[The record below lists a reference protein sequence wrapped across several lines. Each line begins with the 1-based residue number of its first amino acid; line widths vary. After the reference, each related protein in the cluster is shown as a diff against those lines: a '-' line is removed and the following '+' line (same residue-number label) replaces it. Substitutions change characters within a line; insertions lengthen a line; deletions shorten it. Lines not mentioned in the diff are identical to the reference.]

1 MLATAE
7 KHSVHTAPVAG
18 VEEHAAR
25 AALYGVLSHL
35 LFSAPSPDFL
45 QQIAAS
51 RDAIGDDASPLALAW
66 RELCDA
72 AGRADATAVRGEFD
86 TVFVS
91 PGKPPVSLYASS
103 YMAGR
108 LRGQLLAELRDELA
122 RMGYARAEES
132 TEYEDHL
139 SALCDVMRGLIVDE
153 NADENADEQ
162 DPAAAFAAQ
171 QVFFRDY
178 LAPWFNKVCA
188 AINNS
193 GQTAFYR
200 PVAAF
205 AHAFFIN
212 ESEYFELA

>member
-1 MLATAE
+1 MIATAE
-7 KHSVHTAPVAG
+7 HHTSHTASVAG

-35 LFSAPSPDFL
+35 LFSAPSQTFL

-51 RDAIGDDASPLALAW
+51 RDAIADDASPLALAW
-66 RELCDA
+66 GELCDT

-86 TVFVS
+86 EVFVS
-91 PGKPPVSLYASS
+91 TGKPPVSLYASS

-139 SALCDVMRGLIVDE
+139 SALCDVMRGLIVDD
-153 NADENADEQ
+153 A
-162 DPAAAFAAQ
+162 DPAVAFAAQ
-171 QVFFRDY
+171 QVFFRNY

-188 AINNS
+188 AINDS
-193 GQTAFYR
+193 GQTVFYR

-205 AHAFFIN
+205 AHAFFTN

>member
-1 MLATAE
+1 MIATAE
-7 KHSVHTAPVAG
+7 NHSAHTAPVAG

-35 LFSAPSPDFL
+35 FFSAPSPDFL
-45 QQIAAS
+45 QQIAGS
-51 RDAIGDDASPLALAW
+51 RDAVSDDASPLAMAW
-66 RELCDA
+66 RDLCNA
-72 AGRADATAVRGEFD
+72 AGSADATAVRGEFD

-108 LRGQLLAELRDELA
+108 LRGQLLAELRGDLA
-122 RMGYARAEES
+122 QIGYARAEES

-139 SALCDVMRGLIVDE
+139 SALCDVMRGLIVEDV
-153 NADENADEQ
+153 
-162 DPAAAFAAQ
+162 DPAAALAAQ
-171 QVFFRDY
+171 QVFFRNY
-178 LAPWFNKVCA
+178 LAPWQGKVCN
-188 AINNS
+188 AINDCE
-193 GQTAFYR
+193 QVAFYR

-212 ESEYFELA
+212 ESEYFELT

>member
-1 MLATAE
+1 MIATAE
-7 KHSVHTAPVAG
+7 HHTSHTASVSGA
-18 VEEHAAR
+18 EEHEAR
-25 AALYGVLSHL
+25 AAFYGVLSHL
-35 LFSAPSPDFL
+35 IFSAPSPSLL
-45 QQIAAS
+45 QQIAGS
-51 RDAIGDDASPLALAW
+51 RDAVSDDVSPLAVAW
-66 RELCDA
+66 RELCDS
-72 AGRADATAVRGEFD
+72 AGHADAAALRSEFD

-108 LRGQLLAELRDELA
+108 LRGQLLAELREDLA

-139 SALCDVMRGLIVDE
+139 SALCDVMRGLIVDDA
-153 NADENADEQ
+153 NAD
-162 DPAAAFAAQ
+162 PATAFAAQ
-171 QVFFRDY
+171 QVFFRHY
-178 LAPWFNKVCA
+178 LAPWYGKVCA
-188 AINNS
+188 AIN
-193 GQTAFYR
+193 GCEQVTFYR

>member
-1 MLATAE
+1 MIATAE
-7 KHSVHTAPVAG
+7 HHTSHTASVAG
-18 VEEHAAR
+18 SGEQAAR

-35 LFSAPSPDFL
+35 FFSAPSQTFL

-51 RDAIGDDASPLALAW
+51 RDVVSDNASPLAPAW
-66 RELCDA
+66 RELCDSA
-72 AGRADATAVRGEFD
+72 DRADATAVRGEFD
-86 TVFVS
+86 EVFVS
-91 PGKPPVSLYASS
+91 TGKPPVSLYASS

-122 RMGYARAEES
+122 RMGYARAEDS

-153 NADENADEQ
+153 Q

-171 QVFFRDY
+171 QLFFRDY
-178 LAPWFNKVCA
+178 LAPWFNKVCT
-188 AINNS
+188 AINES

>member
-1 MLATAE
+1 MIATAE
-7 KHSVHTAPVAG
+7 HHSSHAASVAG
-18 VEEHAAR
+18 AEEHGAR

-35 LFSAPSPDFL
+35 VFSAPSQSFL
-45 QQIAAS
+45 QQIADS
-51 RDAIGDDASPLALAW
+51 RDVIGDEASPLSAAW
-66 RELCDA
+66 GDLCDT
-72 AGRADATAVRGEFD
+72 AGRADALAVRGEFD

-91 PGKPPVSLYASS
+91 TGKPPVSLYASS

-108 LRGQLLAELRDELA
+108 LRGQLLAELRDDLA
-122 RMGYARAEES
+122 RIGYARAENS

-153 NADENADEQ
+153 EN
-162 DPAAAFAAQ
+162 PAAAFAAQ
-171 QVFFRDY
+171 QVFFRNY
-178 LAPWFNKVCA
+178 LAPWQGKVCA
-188 AINNS
+188 AINDCE
-193 GQTAFYR
+193 QVAFYR

>member
-1 MLATAE
+1 MIATAE
-7 KHSVHTAPVAG
+7 HHSSHTASVAG
-18 VEEHAAR
+18 AEEQEAR

-35 LFSAPSPDFL
+35 FFSAPSQSFL
-45 QQIAAS
+45 QQIAGS
-51 RDAIGDDASPLALAW
+51 RDAVSDDASPLSVAW
-66 RELCDA
+66 HELCDTA
-72 AGRADATAVRGEFD
+72 ASADAHAVRGEFD

-91 PGKPPVSLYASS
+91 TGKPPVLLYASS

-108 LRGQLLAELRDELA
+108 LRGQLLAELRDDLA
-122 RMGYARAEES
+122 RMGYARAENS

-139 SALCDVMRGLIVDE
+139 SALCDVMRGLIVE
-153 NADENADEQ
+153 EA

-171 QVFFRDY
+171 QVFFRNY
-178 LAPWFNKVCA
+178 LAPWQGRVCA
-188 AINNS
+188 AINDCELV
-193 GQTAFYR
+193 AFYR

>member
-1 MLATAE
+1 MIATAE
-7 KHSVHTAPVAG
+7 HHTSHTASVAG
-18 VEEHAAR
+18 AEEHEAR

-35 LFSAPSPDFL
+35 FFSAPSPTFL
-45 QQIAAS
+45 QQIAGS
-51 RDAIGDDASPLALAW
+51 RDAVSDDASPLSVAW
-66 RELCDA
+66 RGLCDT
-72 AGRADATAVRGEFD
+72 AGRADAMAVRSEFD

-91 PGKPPVSLYASS
+91 TGKPPVSLYASS

-108 LRGQLLAELRDELA
+108 LRGQLLAELRGDLA
-122 RMGYARAEES
+122 QIGYARAEDS

-153 NADENADEQ
+153 A

-171 QVFFRDY
+171 QVFFRNY
-178 LAPWFNKVCA
+178 LAPWQGKVCA
-188 AINNS
+188 AINDCE
-193 GQTAFYR
+193 QVAFYR

-212 ESEYFELA
+212 ESEYFELN

>member
-1 MLATAE
+1 MIATAE
-7 KHSVHTAPVAG
+7 NHSAHTAPVAG

-51 RDAIGDDASPLALAW
+51 RDAIGDDGSPLALAW
-66 RELCDA
+66 HELCDA
-72 AGRADATAVRGEFD
+72 AGRADATTVRGEFD

-122 RMGYARAEES
+122 RMGYVRAEES

-153 NADENADEQ
+153 NADEQ
-162 DPAAAFAAQ
+162 DPAQAFAAQ

-188 AINNS
+188 AINDS

>member
-1 MLATAE
+1 MIATAE
-7 KHSVHTAPVAG
+7 HHSAHIAPVVG
-18 VEEHAAR
+18 TGEQGAR

-35 LFSAPSPDFL
+35 IFSAPSPDFL
-45 QQIAAS
+45 RQIAGS
-51 RDAIGDDASPLALAW
+51 RDAISDDASPLALAW

-72 AGRADATAVRGEFD
+72 AGHADAAAVRSEFD

-91 PGKPPVSLYASS
+91 TGKPPVSLYASS

-108 LRGQLLAELRDELA
+108 LRGQLLAELRSDLA
-122 RMGYARAEES
+122 QMGYARAEDS

-153 NADENADEQ
+153 AN
-162 DPAAAFAAQ
+162 PAAAFAAQ
-171 QVFFRDY
+171 QVFFRHY
-178 LAPWFNKVCA
+178 LAPWYGKVCT
-188 AINNS
+188 AINDC
-193 GQTAFYR
+193 GQVAFYR

-205 AHAFFIN
+205 AQAFFIN